1 MQNADMDFLNKHRK
15 YIIGLIDQISS
26 NVTKDG
32 IETLGKF
39 RFLDWPSTPN
49 KEGVEAGY
57 RALLVWALKDAQK
70 LCDILGEKDAAK
82 KCSSTVDKLNRK
94 IMGHNNLKQAAAL
107 MTIAGILDPAKACK
121 QVIAVDGAS
130 RFSTFYGL
138 YMLDALSMAGMHDQ
152 ALEIALTYWGG
163 MLDMGATT
171 FWEDFNVEWMN
182 NTARLDEFTPE
193 GMNDIHGSFGAY
205 CYPSYRHSLCHGW
218 SSGVTA
224 WLSEN
229 VLGIKVI
236 EAGCKTLKI
245 EPHLGNLEWVEGS
258 FPTPLGIVKV
268 KHTKLANGKIETK
281 VDAPEGIKII

>member
-1 MQNADMDFLNKHRK
+1 
-15 YIIGLIDQISS
+15 
-26 NVTKDG
+26 
-32 IETLGKF
+32 
-39 RFLDWPSTPN
+39 
-49 KEGVEAGY
+49 
-57 RALLVWALKDAQK
+57 
-70 LCDILGEKDAAK
+70 
-82 KCSSTVDKLNRK
+82 
-94 IMGHNNLKQAAAL
+94 MGHNNLKQAAAL

-138 YMLDALSMAGMHDQ
+138 YMLDALSMAGMYDQ